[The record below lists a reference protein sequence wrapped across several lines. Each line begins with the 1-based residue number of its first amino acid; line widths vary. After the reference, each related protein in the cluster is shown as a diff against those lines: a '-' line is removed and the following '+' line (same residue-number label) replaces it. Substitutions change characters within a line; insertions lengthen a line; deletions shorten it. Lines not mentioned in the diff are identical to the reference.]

1 MTQQVANT
9 ECLNSVK
16 AILAR
21 EWKIESESIPNDAEL
36 NQYERWDS
44 LGHISLMLALEAE
57 FGIEI
62 TAETVQNLSSIPKI
76 VDYLENKP

>member
-9 ECLNSVK
+9 ELLNSVK

-21 EWKIESESIPNDAEL
+21 EWKIESDSIPNDAEL

-44 LGHISLMLALEAE
+44 LGHISLMLALEADL
-57 FGIEI
+57 GIEI

-76 VDYLENKP
+76 VSYLENKS